1 MVDGLCRA
9 YVQLF
14 DDINFGG
21 SFRTLIASLADFR
34 AIEFNDRA
42 SSAIVIPA
50 PDFTPGSAIRLWSDI
65 NFTGVP
71 LDMGPGQYPDLR
83 AFNFNDVASS
93 MSCIQ
98 VAGVTVVAQD
108 VERFTVSF
116 NLQVIPPPG
125 TTVIAVQQNTVSNI
139 QATGRFTGPT
149 TVTVTGSFIDR
160 IVVTLR
166 TATGATQTAVGTA
179 TVPFSKVINFPQL
192 AGVSL
197 ADLSIA
203 VAAQNPAVAT
213 TPSGNFVGKTV
224 QFDLTTQVLR
234 GATAS
239 SLSVHPDTGEEVET
253 FEVALEVEPE

>member
-1 MVDGLCRA
+1 MDGLCRV
-9 YVQLF
+9 YINLF
-14 DDINFGG
+14 DNINFGG

-34 AIEFNDRA
+34 AIDFNDRA

-93 MSCIQ
+93 MSCIT

-108 VERFTVSF
+108 VERFTTSF
-116 NLQVIPPPG
+116 NLQVVPPVG
-125 TTVIAVQQNTVSNI
+125 STVVAVQQNTVSNI
-139 QATGRFTGPT
+139 QASGVFTGPT
-149 TVTVTGSFIDR
+149 TVTVTGTFTDR

-166 TATGATQTAVGTA
+166 TASGATQTAAGTA
-179 TVPFSKVINFPQL
+179 TVPFSKTINFPQL

-197 ADLSIA
+197 AGLTIQ
-203 VAAQNPAVAT
+203 VTAANPTVAT
-213 TPSGNFVGKTV
+213 TLSGNLVGKTV
-224 QFDLTTQVLR
+224 QFDLTTQVIR
-234 GATAS
+234 GARST
-239 SLSVHPDTGEEVET
+239 SLSAHPETGDEVET
-253 FEVALEVEPE
+253 YDVAVEVEPE